1 MTPEKFLKG
10 LQKDLHPSADL
21 KARIQKSVQ
30 SRITSESPL
39 FSDLRSA
46 VTPKKVL
53 QTTVWS
59 RISSQIELPQADTF
73 TRIKIAFQP
82 SAELKEQI
90 KARVLASLEPVQQ
103 IAYWPL
109 TLKWT
114 AAFALFGILVR
125 ISPMLFIASPT
136 VADTEALLIPTTGN
150 VYVSV
155 EGMQVE
161 VERQMTLLPG
171 MMIQTGE
178 GEVTFILNDDGA
190 ARLAPY
196 TTVTINDVSDRLEVA
211 SEILPSIT
219 LHSGKLWMYGITPKP
234 TRQLAVK
241 TRNGL
246 VAVNEGSVSIAVE
259 DEVAVEVFDRSA
271 TVYRNGEP
279 TFLTSGERIAL
290 SDDKVLLVK
299 KIPAKWYQYTW
310 ADQNLKR
317 DAVHRHDIAQMQH
330 ERRIAQAGILPS
342 SPMYNVKRFAELMDL
357 WMTFGQEES
366 LKKQLQVAENRLNEA
381 AALIYN
387 GDEAGIVLEEY
398 RDTLQAIAGGEHHGS
413 LAEFLVQRALVESA
427 AQMSAAL
434 PGDESYVIKKMVL
447 ETSAELSDG
456 LARQEDAQ
464 GTLLIDGLAVMMRSA
479 DEGRIDLVQSVWSD
493 LHPYVL
499 TLENEE
505 LSLDP
510 AIYKEAKMLLSFLA
524 SSLHIANKRGA
535 SVDPELLDDIA
546 MYLPAPKDTTDVSL
560 SEEEVM
566 HIVMTIKE
574 KIFVYHM
581 TQSRINQF
589 IAEIKALNGHPDQGR
604 ILRRLALNL
613 PDGPESF
620 PQRVYKEIVKLR
632 WEYAAGEVI

>member
-1 MTPEKFLKG
+1 
-10 LQKDLHPSADL
+10 
-21 KARIQKSVQ
+21 
-30 SRITSESPL
+30 
-39 FSDLRSA
+39 
-46 VTPKKVL
+46 
-53 QTTVWS
+53 
-59 RISSQIELPQADTF
+59 
-73 TRIKIAFQP
+73 
-82 SAELKEQI
+82 
-90 KARVLASLEPVQQ
+90 
-103 IAYWPL
+103 
-109 TLKWT
+109 
-114 AAFALFGILVR
+114 
-125 ISPMLFIASPT
+125 
-136 VADTEALLIPTTGN
+136 
-150 VYVSV
+150 
-155 EGMQVE
+155 
-161 VERQMTLLPG
+161 
-171 MMIQTGE
+171 
-178 GEVTFILNDDGA
+178 
-190 ARLAPY
+190 
-196 TTVTINDVSDRLEVA
+196 
-211 SEILPSIT
+211 
-219 LHSGKLWMYGITPKP
+219 
-234 TRQLAVK
+234 
-241 TRNGL
+241 
-246 VAVNEGSVSIAVE
+246 
-259 DEVAVEVFDRSA
+259 
-271 TVYRNGEP
+271 
-279 TFLTSGERIAL
+279 
-290 SDDKVLLVK
+290 
-299 KIPAKWYQYTW
+299 
-310 ADQNLKR
+310 
-317 DAVHRHDIAQMQH
+317 
-330 ERRIAQAGILPS
+330 
-342 SPMYNVKRFAELMDL
+342 MDL

>member
-53 QTTVWS
+53 QKTVWS

-259 DEVAVEVFDRSA
+259 DEVAVEVFDRSS